1 MPLTPSPP
9 PDPRALLA
17 RHFGYPA
24 FRPGQEELVRA
35 AMGGRDALGVL
46 PTGGGKSVCYQVPA
60 LALGGLTL
68 VVTPLIS
75 LMEDQVRRAAKAGL
89 RAAHMSAGQEAS
101 VRRDTLERAR
111 AGALDILFVAP
122 ERLSLAGFVEAL
134 GPEGIRLLAVDEA
147 HCISEWGHEFRPSY
161 REIGR
166 VRSLVRAPVL
176 ALTATATPHVRKDV
190 IASLALRDPHVEV
203 RSFDRPNL
211 SWAVLRGG
219 GYAERARRVG
229 RLLRRVRGSAIVYAP
244 TRQTV
249 DDVRDALAG
258 LGILTEAYHAGLAAV
273 ERTRVQETFMSG
285 ACRVVVATNAF
296 GMGIDKAD
304 VRLVAH
310 IQLPGTLEA
319 YYQEAG
325 RAGRDGAPSW
335 CVAFHGPG
343 DGDLAL
349 GFTDRSHPPAPVLRA
364 VHRELL
370 ERARSGGGA
379 PRAAGKARLGAS
391 ASGEVRLDASAAQ
404 VGLPGAC
411 APDQLRGALLA
422 LARGGGVRILGDL
435 GVLEAGEG
443 TEELPGGSQ
452 GLRVGVLP
460 MAHLAPALA
469 LRRGALEKLR
479 AVRRY
484 AATRGCRRRA
494 LLAYFGET
502 APRRCGACDRCLGRS
517 LFRPFTPAPAPWTD
531 I

>member
-1 MPLTPSPP
+1 VAQTSSPA

-35 AMGGRDALGVL
+35 AMDGRDALGVL

-68 VVTPLIS
+68 VITPLIS
-75 LMEDQVRRAAKAGL
+75 LMEDQVRRAAAAGL
-89 RAAHMSAGQEAS
+89 RAAHMSAGQDAT
-101 VRRDTLERAR
+101 VRRATLEQAR
-111 AGALDILFVAP
+111 SGALDILFVAP

-166 VRSLVRAPVL
+166 VRTLVRAPVL
-176 ALTATATPHVRKDV
+176 ALTATATPHVRDDV
-190 IASLALRDPHVEV
+190 VGSLALRDPLVVV

-211 SWAVLRGG
+211 SWAVIPGG
-219 GYAERARRVG
+219 GYAARARRVG

-258 LGILTEAYHAGLAAV
+258 LGILTEAYHAGLAAA

-296 GMGIDKAD
+296 GMGIDKAN

-335 CVAFHGPG
+335 CVAFHGPA
-343 DGDLAL
+343 DGALAR
-349 GFTDRSHPPAPVLRA
+349 GFVDRSHPRPAVLRE
-364 VHRELL
+364 VHRALRD
-370 ERARSGGGA
+370 RADED
-379 PRAAGKARLGAS
+379 
-391 ASGEVRLDASAAQ
+391 GEVVLGPAT
-404 VGLPGAC
+404 VEEGLPGAC
-411 APDQLRGALLA
+411 GPEELRGALLA
-422 LARGGGVRILGDL
+422 LARGGGLRILGDL
-435 GVLEAGEG
+435 GVLEG
-443 TEELPGGSQ
+443 TADTPGGFQ
-452 GLRVGVLP
+452 VLRVGLLRT
-460 MAHLAPALA
+460 ARLAPALV

-484 AATRGCRRRA
+484 AASRGCRRRA
-494 LLAYFGET
+494 LLAYFGED
-502 APRRCGACDRCLGRS
+502 APRRCGACDRCLGGFLRQAS
-517 LFRPFTPAPAPWTD
+517 TPAQAPWTE

>member
-1 MPLTPSPP
+1 VPKTLSLGL
-9 PDPRALLA
+9 DPRALLE

-35 AMGGRDALGVL
+35 AMAGRDALGVL

-60 LALGGLTL
+60 SALGGLTL

-89 RAAHMSAGQEAS
+89 RAAHMNAGQEAP
-101 VRRDTLERAR
+101 VRRATLEEAR
-111 AGALDILFVAP
+111 SGALDILFVAP
-122 ERLSLAGFVEAL
+122 ERLSLRGFVEAL

-166 VRSLVRAPVL
+166 VRALVRAPVL
-176 ALTATATPHVRKDV
+176 ALTATATPHVREDV
-190 IASLALRDPHVEV
+190 VNSLALRDPLVVV

-219 GYAERARRVG
+219 TYAERARRVG
-229 RLLRRVRGSAIVYAP
+229 RLLRRIRGSAIVYAP

-258 LGILTEAYHAGLAAV
+258 LGVRTEAYHAGLAAT

-325 RAGRDGAPSW
+325 RAGRDGDPSW
-335 CVAFHGPG
+335 CVAFHGLG
-343 DGDLAL
+343 DGALAQ
-349 GFTDRSHPPAPVLRA
+349 GFVDRSHPPVAVLKKAHRA
-364 VHRELL
+364 LR
-370 ERARSGGGA
+370 ERADATGVAVLGPADAENGIPGTCRSD
-379 PRAAGKARLGAS
+379 
-391 ASGEVRLDASAAQ
+391 E
-404 VGLPGAC
+404 
-411 APDQLRGALLA
+411 LRGALMA
-422 LARGGGVRILGDL
+422 LARGGAVRILGNL
-435 GVLEAGEG
+435 GVLEGAVEG
-443 TEELPGGSQ
+443 ADDPEA
-452 GLRVGVLP
+452 LRLGVLP
-460 MAHLAPALA
+460 RVHLNAALA
-469 LRRGALEKLR
+469 LRTSALEKLR

-484 AATRGCRRRA
+484 ATSRGCRRRA
-494 LLAYFGET
+494 LLAYFGED
-502 APRRCGACDRCLGRS
+502 AARRCGACDWCLRGVLPRRS
-517 LFRPFTPAPAPWTD
+517 VAAHLPWTGV
-531 I
+531 